1 MYRPIP
7 RRFAAARCPFAGPL
21 VVVATLGA
29 AVFACSG
36 DRPAPGPDQRS
47 STACSESTPCGPQLD
62 PGTIS
67 NIQSLLNSLGHAQSN
82 ATAAAQR
89 YVPYLNAL
97 VNATVAYNAGVA
109 GGQTDPTTLQNLA
122 NAQSSAAS
130 AVAAARATWEP
141 VFAEWSGA
149 YNALSGAL
157 SAAGIDATLFGYY
170 GITAKLPTAVRY
182 SCSEVY
188 TGDLWTVDSFGPLF
202 FFLEA
207 QGPANSSFCTAI

>member
-7 RRFAAARCPFAGPL
+7 RRLAAARWPFAGPP
-21 VVVATLGA
+21 VVLATVCA
-29 AVFACSG
+29 VVFACSG
-36 DRPAPGPDQRS
+36 DTPAPGPGQRL

-67 NIQSLLNSLGHAQSN
+67 NIQSLLDSLGHAQSD

-109 GGQTDPTTLQNLA
+109 GQSDPTTLQNLA
-122 NAQSSAAS
+122 NVQSSAAS
-130 AVAAARATWEP
+130 AVAAARAAWEP
-141 VFAEWSGA
+141 AFAEWSGA
-149 YNALSGAL
+149 YNALSSAL

-170 GITAKLPTAVRY
+170 GITANLPTAVRY

-207 QGPANSSFCTAI
+207 QGRANSSVCTAI